1 MSRRPASPGCPTWT
15 ALPQTLAPRLVNRDT
30 AAAYV
35 CVSPNT
41 FDRMVR
47 EGQMPSAKRLGE
59 RRIAW
64 DVRELDAA
72 VDKLPKEAGQPTDD
86 ETWSDVDA
94 T

>member
-1 MSRRPASPGCPTWT
+1 
-15 ALPQTLAPRLVNRDT
+15 
-30 AAAYV
+30 
-35 CVSPNT
+35 
-41 FDRMVR
+41 MVR